1 MFSKSQPVNIECEKG
16 KPGPEDRY
24 DHTAVWLNGL
34 VYVGGGYAN
43 GQNIS
48 SIDCYD
54 PDKDS
59 WGSSI
64 RTSYKYFALTTLNNK
79 LVTAGGQSVSDSKT
93 TKEISEVYNDQLK
106 SCTNMMEA
114 RSHATAAGYQGMLII
129 TGGNDDHYKTLSS
142 TEVLY
147 SKNQKWYKYKCNDL
161 PHPLSELRSVITDN
175 ILYLLGRD
183 GYSYNRAF
191 YATSLDTLF
200 THLLEW
206 NKYEDTPCSHT
217 TPVSVNGRHLLTVG
231 GYKKDDDKTG
241 CSSDIYKFNKVT
253 NSWEAL
259 GSVSDNLARKRSAAV
274 SIANN
279 KVIVMGGTDDKG
291 LPTKTVLIVSFETK
305 SVAS

>member
-1 MFSKSQPVNIECEKG
+1 MFSKSQPVNIECKEG
-16 KPGPEDRY
+16 NPGPEDRY

-48 SIDCYD
+48 SIDSYD

-142 TEVLY
+142 TEVLC

-161 PHPLSELRSVITDN
+161 PRPLSELRSVITDN

-206 NKYEDTPCSHT
+206 NKYKDTPCSHT

-231 GYKKDDDKTG
+231 GYKKEDSKTG

-259 GSVSDNLARKRSAAV
+259 GSVPDNLARKRSAAV

-291 LPTKTVLIVSFETK
+291 LPTKTVLIISFETK